1 VYTKGEGRRT
11 KEEES
16 TIPLVDLR
24 SLGNETFATIHAA
37 FAEAFSD
44 YIVPLSPTLD
54 GLREMLTRRGWV
66 PELSVGVYDGE
77 TLVAFTLN
85 GFDGTTGYD
94 SGTGVLPSHRRAGL
108 ARQTMEWSRT
118 RLRDAGA
125 MRYVLE
131 VLEANAPAAALY
143 RDCGFDV
150 IRRLQCWTYD
160 SDSHSGT
167 VTTASHGTIKPEWC
181 DVEPAWQNTTASL
194 QRARDPNEVLGDAY
208 GYAVVFPSNG
218 DVPQLAVDP
227 AHRRQHRGR
236 SLLDAARAVA
246 ARPLQIMNVDSRNED
261 IAAFLDACG
270 AKRTVAQ
277 LEMACSLG

>member
-1 VYTKGEGRRT
+1 M
-11 KEEES
+11 
-16 TIPLVDLR
+16 DLR
-24 SLGNETFATIHAA
+24 SLESETFEAIHAA

-66 PELSVGVYDGE
+66 PELSVGAYDGDS
-77 TLVAFTLN
+77 LVAFTLN
-85 GFDGTTGYD
+85 GFDGTAGYD
-94 SGTGVLPSHRRAGL
+94 SGTGVIPSHRRSGL

-118 RLRDAGA
+118 RLQDAGA
-125 MRYVLE
+125 TRYVLE

-150 IRRLQCWTYD
+150 TRRLQCWTYD
-160 SDSHSGT
+160 SDSESDSESGPAR
-167 VTTASHGTIKPEWC
+167 TASYGTITPEWW

-194 QRARDPNEVLGDAY
+194 RRARDPHEVLGDAY

-227 AHRRQHRGR
+227 AHRRQKRGR
-236 SLLDAARAVA
+236 SLLDAAQTVA
-246 ARPLQIMNVDSRNED
+246 GKPLRIMNVDSRNEG

-270 AKRTVAQ
+270 AKRMVAQ